1 MSAVILTQR
10 QLPRVEHKCARV
22 VVSPALILTQLQ
34 TGGCARSLV
43 APTRRRATPILLA
56 PSRARAHA
64 AAPPAPCL
72 LHGVAR
78 RDERGSLTLYSAA
91 RVPHS
96 VPSRAYARGTTPA
109 SAAGLEVPVP
119 EGLPGRGATSSLL
132 LSNIFF
138 QLLYGVV
145 LWWSTLLVV
154 GW

>member
-1 MSAVILTQR
+1 MRTP
-10 QLPRVEHKCARV
+10 QLA
-22 VVSPALILTQLQ
+22 
-34 TGGCARSLV
+34 
-43 APTRRRATPILLA
+43 
-56 PSRARAHA
+56 
-64 AAPPAPCL
+64 PAPCL
-72 LHGVAR
+72 LHGVGR
-78 RDERGSLTLYSAA
+78 RDKRGSLTLFFAARVQA